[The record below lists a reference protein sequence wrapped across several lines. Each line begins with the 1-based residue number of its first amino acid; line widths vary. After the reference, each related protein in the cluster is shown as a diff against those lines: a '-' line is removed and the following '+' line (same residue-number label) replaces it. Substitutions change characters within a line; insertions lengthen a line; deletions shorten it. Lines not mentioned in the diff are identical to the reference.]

1 MTESIQIQDKIAT
14 SIGFS
19 GVSLAFL
26 ANAIIAIRHDTI
38 GLELKFMFI
47 FALLFIITNVVLE
60 FSIKLYA
67 PFPEHSTEKIL
78 EISNYCSL
86 FGLLMTAAIIIDILA
101 NICIAAVFLAVA
113 LLLLI
118 TIQYHTKIKQK
129 TNNT

>member
-1 MTESIQIQDKIAT
+1 L
-14 SIGFS
+14 
-19 GVSLAFL
+19 VLSL
-26 ANAIIAIRHDTI
+26 
-38 GLELKFMFI
+38 

-101 NICIAAVFLAVA
+101 NIYIAAGFLAVA
-113 LLLLI
+113 LLLLRI
-118 TIQYHTKIKQK
+118 IQYRTKIKPK
-129 TNNT
+129 TNNTSSEIEKPMKKEGRLRYILLKR